1 MTSPQQNPRSAQQ
14 PSAPPRFVAGAVDL
28 GDVKR
33 RAEARESAAAP
44 GGVARSAAVTVESF
58 EQDLVVRST
67 QVPVVLLIGSGRS
80 PESEEMRAE
89 FSRLVDQPE
98 HPTWLFRHVDV
109 DTSPEIAQAL
119 RVQAVP
125 TVLALAAGRPM
136 TSFEG
141 GQPAEQLAQWVEAVV
156 QATEGKL
163 EGLPEGAGGDD
174 AATGGS
180 DDPRV
185 TAAEDLMETGDYAGA
200 VAAYDR
206 ILAEEPDNTE
216 ARAARATAELMRR
229 TEAGDADEVDQLILA
244 GRKAEGFDVLVGW
257 IRSGEDRDGAKARLL
272 ELFGLFDPADPDVI
286 EARTKMASAL
296 F

>member
-1 MTSPQQNPRSAQQ
+1 MTSPQQNLRSAQQ

-89 FSRLVDQPE
+89 FSRLVEQPE

-125 TVLALAAGRPM
+125 TVLALAAGR
-136 TSFEG
+136 
-141 GQPAEQLAQWVEAVV
+141 
-156 QATEGKL
+156 
-163 EGLPEGAGGDD
+163 
-174 AATGGS
+174 
-180 DDPRV
+180 
-185 TAAEDLMETGDYAGA
+185 
-200 VAAYDR
+200 
-206 ILAEEPDNTE
+206 
-216 ARAARATAELMRR
+216 
-229 TEAGDADEVDQLILA
+229 
-244 GRKAEGFDVLVGW
+244 
-257 IRSGEDRDGAKARLL
+257 
-272 ELFGLFDPADPDVI
+272 
-286 EARTKMASAL
+286 
-296 F
+296 